1 MFCTH
6 MDIIKS
12 ELCGRPFSCSAL
24 REGKK
29 LKPIFCFQ
37 ELAAR
42 TECLGVSSVQRS
54 IRRKENGLF
63 SIFFLSLSGRN
74 RCRPD
79 LLPISAGD
87 DVSLFLSVMSCTCK
101 LQNILESHHCPPPH
115 PPTTECVIHLRFRE
129 GSSMA
134 GGHFHPT
141 LPRFEPS
148 VKTARQQK

>member
-101 LQNILESHHCPPPH
+101 VQNIMDGCPPTSP
-115 PPTTECVIHLRFRE
+115 ECVIHLHFRE

-134 GGHFHPT
+134 CGSF
-141 LPRFEPS
+141 PS
-148 VKTARQQK
+148 DVSSV